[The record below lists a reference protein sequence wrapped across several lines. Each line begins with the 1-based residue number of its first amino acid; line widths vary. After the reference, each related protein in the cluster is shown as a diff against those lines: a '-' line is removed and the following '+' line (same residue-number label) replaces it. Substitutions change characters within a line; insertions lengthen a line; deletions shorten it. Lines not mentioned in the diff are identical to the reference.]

1 MDSQS
6 LINAAFALL
15 NITIGFF
22 LKWMYDSH
30 RDLKK
35 SDSELADKVQKIEV
49 LVIGDYVRKT
59 DYDKLAETIFSKLD
73 RILEKLDHKQDKL

>member
-1 MDSQS
+1 
-6 LINAAFALL
+6 
-15 NITIGFF
+15 
-22 LKWMYDSH
+22 
-30 RDLKK
+30 
-35 SDSELADKVQKIEV
+35 V

>member
-1 MDSQS
+1 
-6 LINAAFALL
+6 
-15 NITIGFF
+15 
-22 LKWMYDSH
+22 MYDSH